1 MKTKLKVI
9 VEDML
14 NRIGVPKHLK
24 GYHYL
29 RDAIMMSYNTNNNI

>member
-9 VEDML
+9 AEDML